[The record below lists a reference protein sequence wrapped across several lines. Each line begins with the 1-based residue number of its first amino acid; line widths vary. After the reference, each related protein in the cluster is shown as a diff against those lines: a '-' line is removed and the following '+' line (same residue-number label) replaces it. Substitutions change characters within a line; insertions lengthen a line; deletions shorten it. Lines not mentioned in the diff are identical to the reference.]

1 MKLSF
6 LINARVPSAI
16 ILLSNVEYL
25 VVKRF
30 RRRLYNFVI
39 CFSQVG
45 VPLMSYMFYSQKNQ
59 TEYTFENDRKNHQK
73 V

>member
-1 MKLSF
+1 MKLSS
-6 LINARVPSAI
+6 LINARVPSD
-16 ILLSNVEYL
+16 VEYL

-45 VPLMSYMFYSQKNQ
+45 VPLMSYMFYSQKIRRS
-59 TEYTFENDRKNHQK
+59 THLRMIEKIIRKFD
-73 V
+73 VDS